1 MRSDKK
7 KKKKKEK
14 RKKKS
19 GKSDDGSLGK
29 RERIIKNR
37 DQSSM
42 FRRECS
48 ARRVRR

>member
-19 GKSDDGSLGK
+19 GKSDDGSLGE
-29 RERIIKNR
+29 RERIIKNIIIC
-37 DQSSM
+37 SSM
-42 FRRECS
+42 TKLS
-48 ARRVRR
+48 KVNNA

>member
-1 MRSDKK
+1 MTRRKRR
-7 KKKKKEK
+7 K

-19 GKSDDGSLGK
+19 GKSDDGSLEE